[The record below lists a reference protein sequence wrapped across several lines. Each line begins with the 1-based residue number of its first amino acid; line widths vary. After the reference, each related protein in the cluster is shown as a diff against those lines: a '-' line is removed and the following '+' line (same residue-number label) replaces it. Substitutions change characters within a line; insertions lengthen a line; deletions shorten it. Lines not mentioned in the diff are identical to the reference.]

1 MKILIIIFSL
11 FLDFLLSN
19 INYSLLSYFY
29 PMITITTIVYLSN
42 LYTNPNRSNYYLL
55 VFLTSIIYDSI
66 FVGNL
71 LITVS
76 SFMIVAILNMFL
88 KRHLRSNLFNNIL
101 MLIVSIILY
110 EVFILLL
117 LFVYSLTICIKLKLS
132 STTSS
137 LCFVIINFPSSLF
150 FRTFTLYNKI
160 YQNY

>member
-29 PMITITTIVYLSN
+29 PMITITTIVYWSN

-76 SFMIVAILNMFL
+76 SFMIVAILNVFL

-101 MLIVSIILY
+101 MLILSIILY

-117 LFVYSLTICIKLKLS
+117 LFVVGYKSFEFSMLLYKITHSLLLNTIYIVIMFLVLK
-132 STTSS
+132 
-137 LCFVIINFPSSLF
+137 P
-150 FRTFTLYNKI
+150 KKA
-160 YQNY
+160 

>member
-29 PMITITTIVYLSN
+29 PMLTITTIVYLSN
-42 LYTNPNRSNYYLL
+42 LYTNPNRSNHYLL

-101 MLIVSIILY
+101 MLILSIILY

-117 LFVYSLTICIKLKLS
+117 LFVVGYKSFEFSMLLYKITHSLLLNTIYIVIMFLVLK
-132 STTSS
+132 
-137 LCFVIINFPSSLF
+137 P
-150 FRTFTLYNKI
+150 KKA
-160 YQNY
+160 

>member
-29 PMITITTIVYLSN
+29 PMLTITTIVYLSN

-101 MLIVSIILY
+101 MLILSIILY

-117 LFVYSLTICIKLKLS
+117 LFVVGYKSFEFSMLLYKITHSLLLNTIYIVIMFLVLKS
-132 STTSS
+132 
-137 LCFVIINFPSSLF
+137 
-150 FRTFTLYNKI
+150 KKA
-160 YQNY
+160 

>member
-1 MKILIIIFSL
+1 MKILIIIFSM

-42 LYTNPNRSNYYLL
+42 FYTNSNRSNYYLL

-76 SFMIVAILNMFL
+76 SFMAVAILDMFL

-101 MLIVSIILY
+101 MLILSIILY

-117 LFVYSLTICIKLKLS
+117 LFVVGYKSFEFGMLLYKITHSLLLNTIYIVIMFLVLK
-132 STTSS
+132 
-137 LCFVIINFPSSLF
+137 P
-150 FRTFTLYNKI
+150 KKD
-160 YQNY
+160 

>member
-88 KRHLRSNLFNNIL
+88 KHHLRSNLFNNIL
-101 MLIVSIILY
+101 MLILSIILY

-117 LFVYSLTICIKLKLS
+117 LFVVGYKSFEFGMLLYKITHSLLLNTIYIVIMFLVLK
-132 STTSS
+132 
-137 LCFVIINFPSSLF
+137 P
-150 FRTFTLYNKI
+150 KKA
-160 YQNY
+160 

>member
-42 LYTNPNRSNYYLL
+42 FYTNSNRSNYYLF

-76 SFMIVAILNMFL
+76 SFMAVAILNMFL

-101 MLIVSIILY
+101 MLILSIILY

-117 LFVYSLTICIKLKLS
+117 LFVVGYKSFEFGMLLYKITHSLLLNAIYIVIMFLVLKPKK
-132 STTSS
+132 T
-137 LCFVIINFPSSLF
+137 
-150 FRTFTLYNKI
+150 
-160 YQNY
+160 

>member
-101 MLIVSIILY
+101 MLILSIILY

-117 LFVYSLTICIKLKLS
+117 LFVVGYKSFEFGMLLYKITHSLLLNTIYIVIMFLVLK
-132 STTSS
+132 
-137 LCFVIINFPSSLF
+137 P
-150 FRTFTLYNKI
+150 RKA
-160 YQNY
+160 

>member
-66 FVGNL
+66 VVGNL

-101 MLIVSIILY
+101 MLILSIILY

-117 LFVYSLTICIKLKLS
+117 LFVVGYKSFEFSMLLYKITHSLLLNTIYIVIMFLVLK
-132 STTSS
+132 
-137 LCFVIINFPSSLF
+137 P
-150 FRTFTLYNKI
+150 KKA
-160 YQNY
+160 

>member
-42 LYTNPNRSNYYLL
+42 FYTNSNRSNYYLL

-76 SFMIVAILNMFL
+76 SFMAVAILNMFL

-117 LFVYSLTICIKLKLS
+117 LFVVGYKSFEFGMLLYKITHSLLLNTIYIIIMFLVLK
-132 STTSS
+132 
-137 LCFVIINFPSSLF
+137 P
-150 FRTFTLYNKI
+150 KKA
-160 YQNY
+160 

>member
-29 PMITITTIVYLSN
+29 PMLTITTIVYLSN

-76 SFMIVAILNMFL
+76 SFMIVAILNVFL

-101 MLIVSIILY
+101 MLILSIILY

-117 LFVYSLTICIKLKLS
+117 LFVVGYKSFEFSMLLYKITHSLLLNTIYIVIMFLVLK
-132 STTSS
+132 
-137 LCFVIINFPSSLF
+137 P
-150 FRTFTLYNKI
+150 KKA
-160 YQNY
+160 

>member
-29 PMITITTIVYLSN
+29 PMLTITTIVYLSN

-88 KRHLRSNLFNNIL
+88 KRHLRSSLFNNIL
-101 MLIVSIILY
+101 MLILSIILY

-117 LFVYSLTICIKLKLS
+117 LFVVGYKSFEFSMLLYKITHSLLLNTIYIVIMFLVLK
-132 STTSS
+132 
-137 LCFVIINFPSSLF
+137 P
-150 FRTFTLYNKI
+150 KKA
-160 YQNY
+160 

>member
-1 MKILIIIFSL
+1 MKILIIIFSM

-42 LYTNPNRSNYYLL
+42 LYTNSNRSNYYLL

-76 SFMIVAILNMFL
+76 SFMVVAILDMFL

-101 MLIVSIILY
+101 MLILSIILY

-117 LFVYSLTICIKLKLS
+117 LFVVGYKSFEFGMLLYKITHSLLLNTIYIVIMFLVLK
-132 STTSS
+132 
-137 LCFVIINFPSSLF
+137 P
-150 FRTFTLYNKI
+150 KKA
-160 YQNY
+160 

>member
-76 SFMIVAILNMFL
+76 SFMIVAILNMLL

-101 MLIVSIILY
+101 MLILSIILY

-117 LFVYSLTICIKLKLS
+117 LFVVGYKSFEFSMLLYKITHSLLLNTIYIVIMFLVLK
-132 STTSS
+132 
-137 LCFVIINFPSSLF
+137 P
-150 FRTFTLYNKI
+150 KKA
-160 YQNY
+160 

>member
-42 LYTNPNRSNYYLL
+42 FYTNPNRSNYYLL

-101 MLIVSIILY
+101 MLILSIILY
-110 EVFILLL
+110 EMFILLL
-117 LFVYSLTICIKLKLS
+117 LFVVGYKSFEFGMLLYKITHSLLLNTIYIVIMFLVLK
-132 STTSS
+132 
-137 LCFVIINFPSSLF
+137 P
-150 FRTFTLYNKI
+150 KKA
-160 YQNY
+160 

>member
-71 LITVS
+71 LITIS

-101 MLIVSIILY
+101 MLILSIILY

-117 LFVYSLTICIKLKLS
+117 LFVVGYKSFEFGMLLYKITHSLLLNTIYIVIMFLVLK
-132 STTSS
+132 
-137 LCFVIINFPSSLF
+137 P
-150 FRTFTLYNKI
+150 KKA
-160 YQNY
+160 

>member
-19 INYSLLSYFY
+19 VNYSLLSYFY

-42 LYTNPNRSNYYLL
+42 FYTNPNRSNYYLL

-101 MLIVSIILY
+101 MLILSIILY

-117 LFVYSLTICIKLKLS
+117 LFVVGYKSFEFGMLLYKITHSLLLNTIYIVIMFLVLK
-132 STTSS
+132 
-137 LCFVIINFPSSLF
+137 P
-150 FRTFTLYNKI
+150 KKA
-160 YQNY
+160 

>member
-42 LYTNPNRSNYYLL
+42 FYTNSNRSNYYLL

-101 MLIVSIILY
+101 MLILSIILY

-117 LFVYSLTICIKLKLS
+117 LFVVGYKSFEFGMLLYKITHSLLLNTIYIVIMFLVLK
-132 STTSS
+132 
-137 LCFVIINFPSSLF
+137 P
-150 FRTFTLYNKI
+150 KKA
-160 YQNY
+160 

>member
-29 PMITITTIVYLSN
+29 PMLTITTIVYLSN

-101 MLIVSIILY
+101 MLILSIILY
-110 EVFILLL
+110 EAFILLL
-117 LFVYSLTICIKLKLS
+117 LFVVGYKSFEFSMLLYKITHSLLLNTIYIVIMFLVLK
-132 STTSS
+132 
-137 LCFVIINFPSSLF
+137 P
-150 FRTFTLYNKI
+150 KKA
-160 YQNY
+160 

>member
-11 FLDFLLSN
+11 LLDFLLSN

-101 MLIVSIILY
+101 MLVLSIILY

-117 LFVYSLTICIKLKLS
+117 LFVVGYKSFEFSMLLYKITHSLLLNTIYIVIMFLVLK
-132 STTSS
+132 
-137 LCFVIINFPSSLF
+137 P
-150 FRTFTLYNKI
+150 RKA
-160 YQNY
+160 

>member
-101 MLIVSIILY
+101 MLILSIILY
-110 EVFILLL
+110 EVFILLS
-117 LFVYSLTICIKLKLS
+117 LFVVGYKSFEFGMLLYKITHSLLLNTIYIVIMFLVLK
-132 STTSS
+132 
-137 LCFVIINFPSSLF
+137 P
-150 FRTFTLYNKI
+150 KKA
-160 YQNY
+160 

>member
-19 INYSLLSYFY
+19 INYSLPSYFY

-42 LYTNPNRSNYYLL
+42 LYTNSNRSNYYLL

-101 MLIVSIILY
+101 MLILSIILY

-117 LFVYSLTICIKLKLS
+117 LFVVGYKSFEFSMLLYKITHSLLLNTIYIVIMFLVLK
-132 STTSS
+132 
-137 LCFVIINFPSSLF
+137 P
-150 FRTFTLYNKI
+150 KKA
-160 YQNY
+160 

>member
-42 LYTNPNRSNYYLL
+42 FYTNSNRSNYYLL

-76 SFMIVAILNMFL
+76 SFMAVAILNMFL

-101 MLIVSIILY
+101 MLILSIILY

-117 LFVYSLTICIKLKLS
+117 LFVVGYKSFEFGMLLYKITHSLLLNTIYIVIMFLVLK
-132 STTSS
+132 
-137 LCFVIINFPSSLF
+137 P
-150 FRTFTLYNKI
+150 KKA
-160 YQNY
+160 

>member
-42 LYTNPNRSNYYLL
+42 FYTNPNRSNYYLL

-66 FVGNL
+66 FVDNL

-88 KRHLRSNLFNNIL
+88 KRHLRNNLFNNIL
-101 MLIVSIILY
+101 MLILSILLY

-117 LFVYSLTICIKLKLS
+117 LFVVGYKSFEFGMLLYKITHSLLLNTIYIVIMFLVLK
-132 STTSS
+132 
-137 LCFVIINFPSSLF
+137 P
-150 FRTFTLYNKI
+150 KKA
-160 YQNY
+160 

>member
-101 MLIVSIILY
+101 MLILSIILY

-117 LFVYSLTICIKLKLS
+117 LFVVGYKSFEFSMLLYKITHSLLLNIIYIVIMFLVLK
-132 STTSS
+132 
-137 LCFVIINFPSSLF
+137 P
-150 FRTFTLYNKI
+150 KKA
-160 YQNY
+160 

>member
-19 INYSLLSYFY
+19 INYSLPSYFY

-101 MLIVSIILY
+101 MLILSIILY

-117 LFVYSLTICIKLKLS
+117 LFVVGYKSFEFSMLLYKITHSLLLNTIYIVIMFLVLK
-132 STTSS
+132 
-137 LCFVIINFPSSLF
+137 P
-150 FRTFTLYNKI
+150 RKA
-160 YQNY
+160 

>member
-101 MLIVSIILY
+101 MLILSLILY

-117 LFVYSLTICIKLKLS
+117 LFVVGYKSFEFGMLLYKITHSLLLNTIYIIIMFLVLK
-132 STTSS
+132 
-137 LCFVIINFPSSLF
+137 P
-150 FRTFTLYNKI
+150 KKA
-160 YQNY
+160 

>member
-11 FLDFLLSN
+11 FLDLLLSN

-101 MLIVSIILY
+101 MLILSIILY

-117 LFVYSLTICIKLKLS
+117 LFVVGYKSFEFGMLLYKITHSLLLNTIYIVIMFLVLK
-132 STTSS
+132 
-137 LCFVIINFPSSLF
+137 P
-150 FRTFTLYNKI
+150 KKA
-160 YQNY
+160 

>member
-88 KRHLRSNLFNNIL
+88 KRHLRGNLFNNIL
-101 MLIVSIILY
+101 MLILSIILY

-117 LFVYSLTICIKLKLS
+117 LFVVGYKSFEFSMLLYKITHSLLLNTIYIVIMFLVLK
-132 STTSS
+132 
-137 LCFVIINFPSSLF
+137 P
-150 FRTFTLYNKI
+150 KKA
-160 YQNY
+160 

>member
-11 FLDFLLSN
+11 FLDFLLSS

-42 LYTNPNRSNYYLL
+42 FYTNSNRSNYYLL

-76 SFMIVAILNMFL
+76 SFMAVAILNMFL

-101 MLIVSIILY
+101 MLILSIILY

-117 LFVYSLTICIKLKLS
+117 LFVVGYKSFEFGMLLYKITHSLLLNTIYIIIMFLVLK
-132 STTSS
+132 
-137 LCFVIINFPSSLF
+137 P
-150 FRTFTLYNKI
+150 KKA
-160 YQNY
+160 

>member
-29 PMITITTIVYLSN
+29 PMLTITTIVYLSN

-101 MLIVSIILY
+101 MLILSIILY

-117 LFVYSLTICIKLKLS
+117 LFVVGYKSFEFSMLLYKITHSLLLNTIYIVIMFLVLKPKK
-132 STTSS
+132 
-137 LCFVIINFPSSLF
+137 V
-150 FRTFTLYNKI
+150 
-160 YQNY
+160 

>member
-11 FLDFLLSN
+11 LLDFLLSN

-101 MLIVSIILY
+101 MLILSIILY

-117 LFVYSLTICIKLKLS
+117 LFVVGYKSFEFGMLLYKITHSLLLNTIYIVIMFLVLK
-132 STTSS
+132 
-137 LCFVIINFPSSLF
+137 P
-150 FRTFTLYNKI
+150 KKA
-160 YQNY
+160 

>member
-88 KRHLRSNLFNNIL
+88 KRHLKSNLFNNIL
-101 MLIVSIILY
+101 MLILSIILY

-117 LFVYSLTICIKLKLS
+117 LFVVGYKSFEFGMLLYKITHSLLLNTIYIVIMFLVLK
-132 STTSS
+132 
-137 LCFVIINFPSSLF
+137 P
-150 FRTFTLYNKI
+150 KKA
-160 YQNY
+160 

>member
-42 LYTNPNRSNYYLL
+42 FYTNSNRSNYYLL

-101 MLIVSIILY
+101 MLILSIILY

-117 LFVYSLTICIKLKLS
+117 LFVVGYKSFEFGMLLYKITHSLLLNAIYIVIMFLVLKPKK
-132 STTSS
+132 T
-137 LCFVIINFPSSLF
+137 
-150 FRTFTLYNKI
+150 
-160 YQNY
+160 

>member
-42 LYTNPNRSNYYLL
+42 FYTNSNRSNYYLL

-76 SFMIVAILNMFL
+76 SFMAVAILNMFL

-101 MLIVSIILY
+101 MLILSLILY

-117 LFVYSLTICIKLKLS
+117 LFVVGYKSFEFGMLLYKITHSLLLNTIYIIIMFLVLK
-132 STTSS
+132 
-137 LCFVIINFPSSLF
+137 P
-150 FRTFTLYNKI
+150 KKA
-160 YQNY
+160 

>member
-19 INYSLLSYFY
+19 INYSLFSYFY

-101 MLIVSIILY
+101 MLILSIILY

-117 LFVYSLTICIKLKLS
+117 LFVVGYKSFEFSMLLYKITHSLLLNTIYIVIMFLVLK
-132 STTSS
+132 
-137 LCFVIINFPSSLF
+137 P
-150 FRTFTLYNKI
+150 KKA
-160 YQNY
+160 

>member
-29 PMITITTIVYLSN
+29 PMLTIPTIVYLSN

-101 MLIVSIILY
+101 MLILSIILY

-117 LFVYSLTICIKLKLS
+117 LFVVGYKSFEFSMLLYKITHSLLLNTIYIVIMFLVLKS
-132 STTSS
+132 
-137 LCFVIINFPSSLF
+137 
-150 FRTFTLYNKI
+150 KKA
-160 YQNY
+160 

>member
-101 MLIVSIILY
+101 ILILSIILY

-117 LFVYSLTICIKLKLS
+117 LFVVGYKGFEFSMLLYKITHSLLLNTIYIVIMFLVLK
-132 STTSS
+132 
-137 LCFVIINFPSSLF
+137 P
-150 FRTFTLYNKI
+150 KKA
-160 YQNY
+160 

>member
-42 LYTNPNRSNYYLL
+42 FYTNPNRSNYYLL

-101 MLIVSIILY
+101 MLILSIILY
-110 EVFILLL
+110 EAFILLL
-117 LFVYSLTICIKLKLS
+117 LFVVGYKSFEFGMLLYKITHSLLLNTIYIVIMFLVLK
-132 STTSS
+132 
-137 LCFVIINFPSSLF
+137 P
-150 FRTFTLYNKI
+150 KKA
-160 YQNY
+160 

>member
-19 INYSLLSYFY
+19 INYSLFSYFY

-76 SFMIVAILNMFL
+76 SFMAVAILNMFL

-101 MLIVSIILY
+101 MLILSIILY

-117 LFVYSLTICIKLKLS
+117 LFVVGYKSFEFGMLLYKITHSLLLNTIYIIIMFLVLK
-132 STTSS
+132 
-137 LCFVIINFPSSLF
+137 P
-150 FRTFTLYNKI
+150 KKA
-160 YQNY
+160 

>member
-55 VFLTSIIYDSI
+55 VFLISIIYDSI

-101 MLIVSIILY
+101 MLILSIILY

-117 LFVYSLTICIKLKLS
+117 LFVVGYKSFEFSMLLYKITHSLLLNTIYIVIMFLVLK
-132 STTSS
+132 
-137 LCFVIINFPSSLF
+137 P
-150 FRTFTLYNKI
+150 RKA
-160 YQNY
+160 